1 MKPLKIIKAKLLE
14 DYKLSIVFSDKK
26 EQIVDFEPFLKQS
39 SHMEVR
45 KYLEK
50 KYFKKFHIK
59 NGDLMWGDFD
69 LIFPIADLYKNQILK
84 TKKTSIAV

>member
-1 MKPLKIIKAKLLE
+1 MRKSIKSIKIKLTE
-14 DYKLSIVFSDKK
+14 DYKLSIIFSDKK
-26 EQIVDFEPFLKQS
+26 KQIIDFEPFLKKS
-39 SHMEVR
+39 SHSEVR

-50 KYFKKFHIK
+50 KYFKKIHIK

-84 TKKTSIAV
+84 TKKF